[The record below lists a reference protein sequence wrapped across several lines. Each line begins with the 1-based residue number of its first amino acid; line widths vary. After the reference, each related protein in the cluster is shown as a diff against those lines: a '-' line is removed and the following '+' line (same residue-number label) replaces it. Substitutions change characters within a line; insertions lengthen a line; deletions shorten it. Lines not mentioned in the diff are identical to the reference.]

1 LDHCITSFNQS
12 LLEQMLLWWYQDK
25 ALRGVF
31 LGEPTG
37 DEPAHF
43 VTWWLTTGDCVVLSR
58 QVMKSAV

>member
-1 LDHCITSFNQS
+1 
-12 LLEQMLLWWYQDK
+12 MLLWWYQDK

-37 DEPAHF
+37 DETAHF